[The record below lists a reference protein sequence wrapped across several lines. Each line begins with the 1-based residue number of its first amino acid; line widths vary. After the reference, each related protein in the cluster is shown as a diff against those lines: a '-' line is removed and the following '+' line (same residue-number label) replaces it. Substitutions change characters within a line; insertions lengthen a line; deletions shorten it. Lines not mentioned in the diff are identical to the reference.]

1 MQAILVTEGS
11 RPYDRFMQ
19 TGRPSKQPRT
29 AFGARLHAARE
40 ALGLSQ
46 TQVAEKMGVSQK
58 AYAVWERHP
67 VALRPDQIE
76 RLAKILG
83 IPIEELFGVSTPK
96 TRGGPVGKARRVFEA
111 VSKLPR
117 HHQQRII
124 GVVEALVAQ
133 SSTER

>member
-1 MQAILVTEGS
+1 MQAFLVTEGT
-11 RPYDRFMQ
+11 RPYDHLMQ

-29 AFGARLHAARE
+29 PFGARMHAARE

-46 TQVAEKMGVSQK
+46 TQVAEKMGVTQK
-58 AYAVWERHP
+58 AYAVWERHT

-76 RLAKILG
+76 RLAKILN
-83 IPIEELFGVSTPK
+83 IPIEELFGVSAPK
-96 TRGGPVGKARRVFEA
+96 TRGGPIGKARRVFEA

-117 HHQQRII
+117 HQQQRIV

-133 SSTER
+133 SSTEK